1 MRLEIAEGFARR
13 AMDSG
18 QRLTESFP
26 DVVDFVIVSAR
37 PYTILSGIQ
46 NLRGETEAAIGTLGD
61 AIGLFEQAANR
72 YQQSVA
78 VKDGLAVALALRG
91 DMWSKRLE
99 YGKSLEDYEAAVQ
112 LVELLPGQ
120 AAGITQVRHLA
131 DLQASCAEMC
141 LGTGDS
147 KQAVIWLNRVVEA
160 LQRRLGVD
168 PGNKSLQEQ
177 LRLAVERKSKLM
189 NTLP

>member
-1 MRLEIAEGFARR
+1 
-13 AMDSG
+13 
-18 QRLTESFP
+18 
-26 DVVDFVIVSAR
+26 
-37 PYTILSGIQ
+37 
-46 NLRGETEAAIGTLGD
+46 
-61 AIGLFEQAANR
+61 
-72 YQQSVA
+72 

-91 DMWSKRLE
+91 DMWSKRQE

-112 LVELLPGQ
+112 LIELLPGQ

-141 LGTGDS
+141 INTGDS
-147 KQAVIWLNRVVEA
+147 KQAIVWFQRMVET

-168 PGNKSLQEQ
+168 PGNESLQEQ
-177 LRLAVERKSKLM
+177 LRQAEARKSELM